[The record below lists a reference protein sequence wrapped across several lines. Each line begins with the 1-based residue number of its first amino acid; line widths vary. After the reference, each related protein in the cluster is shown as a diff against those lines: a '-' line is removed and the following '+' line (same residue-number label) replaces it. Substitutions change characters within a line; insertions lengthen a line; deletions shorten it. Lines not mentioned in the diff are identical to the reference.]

1 MDEIIDWLA
10 DVLSPFSWHR
20 GVTRLRNDLT
30 NWCDIR
36 VTSPLAALAGLNCV
50 AGLILLRA
58 QSGGPAFKLSDL
70 RLCVAAGAAAG
81 LAIACRWA
89 LSNCQRVE
97 PAFWIK
103 TLLAAFSV
111 LPLVAL
117 FTVATPRNSL
127 LAVSFVSSLAVVAA
141 NANLLWKRKSNTPA
155 EEPDRIWDFRR
166 DVSAVGLQPIAAP
179 ISHFDQPLR
188 IDRNETD
195 ERPRPA
201 EWCERTTDE
210 CGNAVVRGNIVARFE
225 AGQSLATAHIPFQPP
240 FDRAPEFSYETND
253 EPAIRVRTPAV
264 FRYGARLEL
273 KRSGDIGSS
282 AQVLVQFQATAHART
297 VRAA

>member
-1 MDEIIDWLA
+1 MDDIIDWLA
-10 DVLSPFSWHR
+10 ETLSPFSWHR
-20 GVTRLRNDLT
+20 AVIRLRNDLT
-30 NWCDIR
+30 DWCDIR

-58 QSGGPAFKLSDL
+58 QSGGPAFKLSDM

-117 FTVATPRNSL
+117 FTVATPRNSF
-127 LAVSFVSSLAVVAA
+127 LAVSFVSALGVMSA
-141 NANLLWKRKSNTPA
+141 NANLLWKRKSNVTA
-155 EEPDRIWDFRR
+155 EEPDRTWDFRR
-166 DVSAVGLQPIAAP
+166 DVSAVRRQPIVAP
-179 ISHFDQPLR
+179 IVDAIEPVRFG
-188 IDRNETD
+188 RNETV

-201 EWCERTTDE
+201 EWCERTTDD
-210 CGNAVVRGNIVARFE
+210 CGNAIVRGNIVARFE
-225 AGQSLATAHIPFQPP
+225 AGQSQATAHIPFQPP
-240 FDRAPEFSYETND
+240 FDRVPEFSFEVID
-253 EPAIRVRTPAV
+253 APAIRVRTPAV

-273 KRSGDIGSS
+273 KRSGDIVS
-282 AQVLVQFQATAHART
+282 ALQVPVQFQATAHART